1 MTAFLITFL
10 IFALALRYGLPLL
23 VRWVLRRVVRQA
35 ATGFGGGASRA
46 GGAGGAGGWT
56 PADERSTP
64 TGRVR
69 VAYVP
74 PRPKREPRPGGYV
87 GGEYVEFEEVR

>member
-23 VRWVLRRVVRQA
+23 VRWVLRRVMREA
-35 ATGFGGGASRA
+35 ATGFGGGAAGPAAPGSRTA
-46 GGAGGAGGWT
+46 RSSGAS
-56 PADERSTP
+56 PD
-64 TGRVR
+64 GRVR

-74 PRPKREPRPGGYV
+74 PRPKRQPRPGGYG
-87 GGEYVEFEEVR
+87 GGEYVDFEDVR

>member
-1 MTAFLITFL
+1 MTAFLISFL

-35 ATGFGGGASRA
+35 ASGFGGGASRA
-46 GGAGGAGGWT
+46 GGSGSWAPAG
-56 PADERSTP
+56 ERVP